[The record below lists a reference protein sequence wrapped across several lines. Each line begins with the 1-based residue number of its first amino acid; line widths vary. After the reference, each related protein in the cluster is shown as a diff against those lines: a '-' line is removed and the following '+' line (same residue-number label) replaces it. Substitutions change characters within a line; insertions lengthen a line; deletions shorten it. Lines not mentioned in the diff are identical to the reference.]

1 MTFDKKIKKEI
12 ILTEGFGFMNLNAL
26 FCALFEKRIPIKY

>member
-1 MTFDKKIKKEI
+1 MNIDKKIKKQI
-12 ILTEGFGFMNLNAL
+12 ILTEGFGFVNLNAL